1 MKVQEEGEIYTYEE
15 FHPMLFLQHKDKPF
29 KELESFDT
37 SVDEFF
43 SSLEGQKIEL
53 KALHQVRVY
62 YFLASFLFKI
72 NVVFQERDAVKKLD
86 NVRKDH
92 DLRLKALS
100 ETQEH
105 DRHKAELITRNHE
118 MVDHAIRVVRSALAK
133 QVYKIIN
140 S

>member
-1 MKVQEEGEIYTYEE
+1 VSTI
-15 FHPMLFLQHKDKPF
+15 FL
-29 KELESFDT
+29 L
-37 SVDEFF
+37 
-43 SSLEGQKIEL
+43 LCYL
-53 KALHQVRVY
+53 
-62 YFLASFLFKI
+62 KI
-72 NVVFQERDAVKKLD
+72 NYLLQERDAVKKLD

-133 QVYKIIN
+133 QVCEIIN
-140 S
+140 CYRGSNLKSPHLQMSWPDVARMVQEAKAQKDPVATSIISLKLEVNNITMRLWYGAIIN